1 MTEPHQFEK
10 QIPSDTGE
18 GLRVQEEIVQL
29 MEQFQYSTRDVFA
42 MRLSL
47 EEGLTNAIRHGNK
60 LSPDKSV
67 GVTCSIDFERMRI
80 VIQDQG
86 DGFEPE
92 AVPDPT
98 IEELLE
104 RPTGRGLMLMEAYLD
119 EIAYED
125 GGRRLIM
132 VRMRNSDRPRL
143 DD

>member
-1 MTEPHQFEK
+1 MSDQHQFEK
-10 QIPSDTGE
+10 HIPSDTGE
-18 GLRVQEEIVQL
+18 GLKVQEEIVVL

-60 LSPDKSV
+60 LSPDKTV
-67 GVTCSIDFERMRI
+67 YVLCDIDYQRLRV

-86 DGFEPE
+86 AGFDPQD
-92 AVPDPT
+92 VPDPT
-98 IEELLE
+98 MEEFLE

-119 EIAYED
+119 EIVYED
-125 GGRRLIM
+125 SGRRLIM
-132 VRMRNSDRPRL
+132 VRQRNSELPKL